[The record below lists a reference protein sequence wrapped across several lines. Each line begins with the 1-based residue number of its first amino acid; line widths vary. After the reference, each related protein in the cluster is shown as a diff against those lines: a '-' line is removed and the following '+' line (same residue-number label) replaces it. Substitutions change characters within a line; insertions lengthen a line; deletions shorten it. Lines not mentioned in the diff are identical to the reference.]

1 VSFDTTVLYVVDLE
15 RLFPCGV
22 MSLMRLNFL
31 ATYLRNLFLR
41 DTTPVVLVVGTRFA
55 PVLNCSHPFIPS
67 GFLKLLALR
76 QSDRYDQ
83 KGNDRQHTRV

>member
-1 VSFDTTVLYVVDLE
+1 M
-15 RLFPCGV
+15 V
-22 MSLMRLNFL
+22 MSSMRLNFL

-41 DTTPVVLVVGTRFA
+41 DTTPVVVGTSFA
-55 PVLNCSHPFIPS
+55 PVLNCGHPLVPS

-83 KGNDRQHTRV
+83 KGNDRHSSMIPR